1 MSERKYF
8 PETPEEKHPVLSGTS
23 PNELKN
29 KCMKIL
35 VSSKSMAQTLFFLE
49 VKDHEVKNVELNRNN
64 LTIRTGY
71 NFQVV
76 PVEVIGEPDYS
87 LIIQANRRWDH
98 IQDLLMIVP
107 EQPVVIEIRVQ
118 VVSVIF
124 QY

>member
-1 MSERKYF
+1 
-8 PETPEEKHPVLSGTS
+8 
-23 PNELKN
+23 
-29 KCMKIL
+29 
-35 VSSKSMAQTLFFLE
+35 MAQALFFLE
-49 VKDHEVKNVELNRNN
+49 VKDHEVRNVELNRNN

-87 LIIQANRRWDH
+87 LIIQMNRRWDH
-98 IQDLLMIVP
+98 IQDLLMTVP